1 MPCSV
6 IARVLLAVSAAFAGA
21 GPGNLA
27 DPLPE
32 LLWHHDLGG

>member
-1 MPCSV
+1 MPRSA
-6 IARVLLAVSAAFAGA
+6 IARVLLAVSATFAA
-21 GPGNLA
+21 ALPGSLA